1 MTKKIL
7 YRGREVDADK
17 LQMVE
22 DYINTKVD
30 LTSYIKSS
38 GYSMIGNTMSCPF
51 HGSDSTP
58 SLRVNGEKWKCFGCG
73 RGGGYL
79 RFRLEQELLDNTK
92 CTYYDVVEKFIS
104 ENEDIAF
111 EVGGTILKD
120 VNESID
126 EQWEEMLEGFNT
138 QRRKPQIVETQSI
151 DKLIRKAMHS
161 DTRIKIQLLSGIQD
175 ELPYNYL
182 SNIVNGT
189 DITGM
194 SLEDIAKF
202 WFGGIYYG

>member
-79 RFRLEQELLDNTK
+79 RFRLEQELIDNSK

-104 ENEDIAF
+104 ENEDISF

-182 SNIVNGT
+182 RNIVNGT

>member
-111 EVGGTILKD
+111 VVGGTILKD

-182 SNIVNGT
+182 INIVNGT

-202 WFGGIYYG
+202 

>member
-104 ENEDIAF
+104 ENEDISF

-202 WFGGIYYG
+202 

>member
-182 SNIVNGT
+182 INIVNGT

-202 WFGGIYYG
+202 

>member
-120 VNESID
+120 VHESLD

-202 WFGGIYYG
+202 

>member
-202 WFGGIYYG
+202 